1 MERKS
6 INYCLKPVCFRYTW
20 VDIPSIRSTILLVRT
35 SEIWGENI
43 QPCFQGLNR
52 YSDDASLQFSLAI
65 NCHPLCSERKSVLCT
80 CCVSLAL
87 FAGSAN
93 NWFPTKTVQQSA
105 LVTWKCWGLPEQLG
119 KHINSLLFLFVQ
131 STKFSPFSQTWSL
144 VRVRSCSRKVAKSH
158 WNLLLFHWIFLVLFT
173 RKVN

>member
-20 VDIPSIRSTILLVRT
+20 VDISSIRSTILLVRT

-52 YSDDASLQFSLAI
+52 YSDDASLQFPLAI

-105 LVTWKCWGLPEQLG
+105 LVTWKCWGLPEKLG
-119 KHINSLLFLFVQ
+119 KHLKFVPFFVCTINEILAI
-131 STKFSPFSQTWSL
+131 FSDLKPGTRAL
-144 VRVRSCSRKVAKSH
+144 VFKKSC
-158 WNLLLFHWIFLVLFT
+158 
-173 RKVN
+173 